1 MLCTDIFLHLQI
13 HIDIPQHFSAFC
25 QGNAAS
31 KGSWLRVLICI
42 RMVNQLT
49 SGLTKFPSF
58 GWCYLGKS
66 WVNRPL
72 YSLCRPFKC
81 VWFLNELTKRVT
93 PWLDSCDCNSLKVKS
108 LCRRPKLCL
117 LFILYIRCIFLGG
130 WRIVSSFKQVHHQPA
145 DGVEL
150 FKDGWGRVCTC
161 NLGKVMRL
169 MFAIFVDWRFQLM
182 VNLFGLVV
190 WDSWDPPMKGIVT

>member
-1 MLCTDIFLHLQI
+1 MYMYIFRIYVFLFTYIYIYNILFLQLYILYMLCTDIFLHLQI

-81 VWFLNELTKRVT
+81 VWFLNVT
-93 PWLDSCDCNSLKVKS
+93 
-108 LCRRPKLCL
+108 
-117 LFILYIRCIFLGG
+117 
-130 WRIVSSFKQVHHQPA
+130 H
-145 DGVEL
+145 
-150 FKDGWGRVCTC
+150 
-161 NLGKVMRL
+161 
-169 MFAIFVDWRFQLM
+169 
-182 VNLFGLVV
+182 
-190 WDSWDPPMKGIVT
+190 